1 MKNRKVV
8 LVGDGAVGS
17 SFAYSL
23 IQTVKTVEELVIVDR
38 NEAKAQG
45 DVWDLQDLTPLTS
58 DVTIRIGDYS
68 DAADA
73 GIVVITA
80 GVPRKPGETRLDLV
94 NKNVKI
100 LRSIVEPVVASGF
113 NGIFVV
119 SANPVDILTTMT
131 QKISG
136 FPKERVIGT
145 GTFLDKARLNII
157 LGDHFGYKP
166 SEIDALV
173 LGEHGDTSFVNF
185 DEAKVNGK
193 RLLDEVEISADL
205 QAQIEAE
212 VRGRGGKIIGNKGAT
227 FYGVAYGLATIVRAI
242 LEKNYK
248 MMVVSAPLTGQ
259 YGVND
264 LYFGTPAVLNS
275 TGIAQVIETE
285 LSKRELSKMS
295 ASAQSMQDVLK
306 ELD

>member
-38 NEAKAQG
+38 NESKAQG
-45 DVWDLQDLTPLTS
+45 DVLDLQDITPLTS
-58 DVTIRIGDYS
+58 DVMIRIGDYS

-113 NGIFVV
+113 NGIFVI

-136 FPKERVIGT
+136 FPKERVIG
-145 GTFLDKARLNII
+145 
-157 LGDHFGYKP
+157 
-166 SEIDALV
+166 
-173 LGEHGDTSFVNF
+173 
-185 DEAKVNGK
+185 
-193 RLLDEVEISADL
+193 
-205 QAQIEAE
+205 
-212 VRGRGGKIIGNKGAT
+212 
-227 FYGVAYGLATIVRAI
+227 
-242 LEKNYK
+242 
-248 MMVVSAPLTGQ
+248 
-259 YGVND
+259 
-264 LYFGTPAVLNS
+264 
-275 TGIAQVIETE
+275 
-285 LSKRELSKMS
+285 
-295 ASAQSMQDVLK
+295 
-306 ELD
+306 